1 MKDYKWNAV
10 FKPLIEK
17 YKPKTFCEIGC
28 HEGLTLK
35 SLTPLT
41 KELGYKIDYFGYD
54 AFEIAERPTF
64 EYPKNPITGEME
76 HNGKESASYDT
87 IKERCDKYVKNELLE
102 SYKLIKGWTHNT
114 LIGPLIFDMVFI
126 DGGHSYSTVKWD
138 YEQVNDSKVII
149 FDDTYPAKFPG
160 VAKFIEEL
168 RILGMPITELIEKN
182 NDGKVIMQC
191 AIIIN
196 EQENK

>member
-10 FKPLIEK
+10 FKPLISQ

-35 SLTPLT
+35 SLIPFTE
-41 KELGYKIDYFGYD
+41 ELGYKIDYVGYD
-54 AFEIAERPTF
+54 AFELAERPSF

-76 HNGKESASYDT
+76 HNGKESAAYAV
-87 IKERCDKYVKNELLE
+87 IKERCDKYVTNNLLE
-102 SYKLIKGWTHNT
+102 SYNLIKGWTHDT
-114 LIGPLIFDMVFI
+114 LIGPLSFDMVFI

-138 YEQVNDSKVII
+138 YEQVKDSNIII
-149 FDDTYPAKFPG
+149 FDDTYPVKFPG

-168 RILGMPITELIEKN
+168 KTSGLEITELIEKN
-182 NDGKVIMQC
+182 AAGKTIMQC

-196 EQENK
+196 KNML

>member
-1 MKDYKWNAV
+1 MKDFKWNAV

-35 SLTPLT
+35 SLTPLVG
-41 KELGYKIDYFGYD
+41 ELGYKINYVGYD
-54 AFEIAERPTF
+54 AFDLAERPTF
-64 EYPKNPITGEME
+64 EYPQNPITGEME
-76 HNGKESASYDT
+76 HNGKESASYEI

-102 SYKLIKGWTHNT
+102 SYELIKGWTHET
-114 LIGPLIFDMVFI
+114 LNGPLAFDMVYI

-138 YEQVNDSKVII
+138 YEQVKDSKVII
-149 FDDTYPAKFPG
+149 FDDTYPVKFPG

-168 RILGMPITELIEKN
+168 KTTGIEVTELIEKN
-182 NDGKVIMQC
+182 ETGKTIMQC
-191 AIIIN
+191 AVIIN
-196 EQENK
+196 ETVI

>member
-1 MKDYKWNAV
+1 MKTYKWDAV
-10 FKPLIEK
+10 FKPLIIK
-17 YKPKTFCEIGC
+17 YRPKTFCEIGC

-35 SLTPLT
+35 SLTPLVE
-41 KELGYKIDYFGYD
+41 ELGYKITYIGYD
-54 AFEIAERPTF
+54 AFEMAERPTF

-76 HNGKESASYDT
+76 HNGKESASYDV

-102 SYKLIKGWTHNT
+102 SYELIKGWTHDT
-114 LIGPLIFDMVFI
+114 LIGPLTFDMVYI

-138 YEQVNDSKVII
+138 YEQVMNSKVII
-149 FDDTYPAKFPG
+149 FDDTYPIKFPG

-168 RILGMPITELIEKN
+168 RSSGTLITELIEKN
-182 NDGKVIMQC
+182 DNGKVIMQC

-196 EQENK
+196 ETVI

>member
-1 MKDYKWNAV
+1 MKEYKWNKV

-35 SLTPLT
+35 SLVPFM
-41 KELGYKIDYFGYD
+41 KELGQPLNYIGYD
-54 AFEIAERPTF
+54 AFELADRPTF

-76 HNGKESASYDT
+76 HNGKESAVYKHIID
-87 IKERCDKYVKNELLE
+87 RCEKYAKDGSLS
-102 SYKLIKGWTHNT
+102 SYKIYQGWTHNT
-114 LIGPLIFDMVFI
+114 LNGPINYDMIFI

-138 YEQVNDSKVII
+138 YEQVKDSKVII
-149 FDDTYPAKFPG
+149 FDDTYPEKFPG
-160 VAKFIEEL
+160 VAKFINEL
-168 RILGMPITELIEKN
+168 RSLGINITELIEKN

-196 EQENK
+196 EQEIK

>member
-41 KELGYKIDYFGYD
+41 KELGYKIYYFGYD
-54 AFEIAERPTF
+54 AFEMAERPTF

-114 LIGPLIFDMVFI
+114 LLGPLIFDMVFI

-138 YEQVNDSKVII
+138 YEQVKDSKVII

-168 RILGMPITELIEKN
+168 RTSGMPITELIEKN

-196 EQENK
+196 KQENK

>member
-41 KELGYKIDYFGYD
+41 KELGYKIYYFGYD
-54 AFEIAERPTF
+54 AFEMAERPTF

-114 LIGPLIFDMVFI
+114 LLGPLIFDMVFI

-138 YEQVNDSKVII
+138 YEQVKDSKVII

-168 RILGMPITELIEKN
+168 RTSGMPITELIEKN

>member
-1 MKDYKWNAV
+1 MKSYKWNAV

-35 SLTPLT
+35 SLTPLVN
-41 KELGYKIDYFGYD
+41 ELGYKIDYIGYD
-54 AFEIAERPTF
+54 AFEMAERPTF

-76 HNGKESASYDT
+76 HNGKESASYQV
-87 IKERCDKYVKNELLE
+87 IKERCDKYVKNNLLE
-102 SYKLIKGWTHNT
+102 SYKLIKGWTHET
-114 LIGPLIFDMVFI
+114 LNGPLTFDMVYI

-138 YEQVNDSKVII
+138 YEQVKDSKIII
-149 FDDTYPAKFPG
+149 FDDTYPVKFPG
-160 VAKFIEEL
+160 VAKFIQEL
-168 RILGMPITELIEKN
+168 KTSGITITELIEKN
-182 NDGKVIMQC
+182 DTEKTIMQC

-196 EQENK
+196 ENAI

>member
-17 YKPKTFCEIGC
+17 YKPKDFCEIGC

-35 SLTPLT
+35 SLTPLI
-41 KELGYKIDYFGYD
+41 KELGYKINYIGYD
-54 AFEIAERPTF
+54 AFELADRPTF

-76 HNGKESASYDT
+76 HNGKESASYNI
-87 IKERCDKYVKNELLE
+87 IKERCEKYVKNDLLE
-102 SYKLIKGWTHNT
+102 SYDLIKGWTHDT
-114 LIGPLIFDMVFI
+114 LIGPLIFDMVYI

-138 YEQVNDSKVII
+138 YEHVKDSKIII
-149 FDDTYPAKFPG
+149 FDDTYPVKFPG

-168 RILGMPITELIEKN
+168 KTSGIPVTELIEKN
-182 NDGKVIMQC
+182 AEGKTIMQC

-196 EQENK
+196 ENTI

>member
-1 MKDYKWNAV
+1 MKDYKWDKV
-10 FKPLIEK
+10 FKPLIVK

-41 KELGYKIDYFGYD
+41 KELKYKIEYIGYD
-54 AFEIAERPTF
+54 AFEMAERPTF

-76 HNGKESASYDT
+76 HNGKESASYKT

-102 SYKLIKGWTHNT
+102 SYELVKGWTHNS
-114 LIGPLIFDMVFI
+114 LNGPLIFDMVYI

-138 YEQVNDSKVII
+138 YEQVNGSKIII
-149 FDDTYPAKFPG
+149 FDDTYPVKFPG

-168 RILGMPITELIEKN
+168 RLQNVNIKEIVEKN
-182 NDGKVIMQC
+182 NEGKTIMQC

-196 EQENK
+196 ENKL

>member
-35 SLTPLT
+35 SLTPLVQ
-41 KELGYKIDYFGYD
+41 ELGYKIDYFGYD
-54 AFEIAERPTF
+54 AFDLAERPTF

-76 HNGKESASYDT
+76 HNGKESASYET
-87 IKERCDKYVKNELLE
+87 IKQRCDKYVKNELLE
-102 SYKLIKGWTHNT
+102 SYELIKGWTHDT
-114 LIGPLIFDMVFI
+114 LISPLIFDMVYI
-126 DGGHSYSTVKWD
+126 DGGHSYSTVTWD
-138 YEQVNDSKVII
+138 YEHVKDSKIII

-168 RILGMPITELIEKN
+168 KTSGIVVTELIEKN
-182 NDGKVIMQC
+182 DQGKIIMQC

-196 EQENK
+196 EKTI

>member
-35 SLTPLT
+35 SLLPLV
-41 KELGYKIDYFGYD
+41 KDLNYSIDYIGYD
-54 AFEIAERPTF
+54 AFELADRPTF

-76 HNGKESASYDT
+76 HNGKESASYQK
-87 IKERCDKYVKNELLE
+87 IKDRCDRYVKNNLLS
-102 SYKLIKGWTHNT
+102 SYTLHKGWTHDM
-114 LIGPLIFDMVFI
+114 LIGPLKYDMVYI
-126 DGGHSYSTVKWD
+126 DGGHSYLTVKWD
-138 YEQVNDSKVII
+138 YEQTKDSKIII
-149 FDDTYPAKFPG
+149 FDDTYPIKFPG

-168 RILGMPITELIEKN
+168 KSTSINITEMIEKN
-182 NDGKVIMQC
+182 DTGKVIMQC

-196 EQENK
+196 E

>member
-10 FKPLIEK
+10 FKPLIEQ

-35 SLTPLT
+35 SLIPFTE
-41 KELGYKIDYFGYD
+41 ELGYKIEYVGYD
-54 AFEIAERPTF
+54 AFELADRPTF
-64 EYPKNPITGEME
+64 EYPQNPITGEME
-76 HNGKESASYDT
+76 HNGKESASYNV
-87 IKERCDKYVKNELLE
+87 IKERCDKYAKRELLE
-102 SYKLIKGWTHNT
+102 SYKLIKGWTHDT
-114 LIGPLIFDMVFI
+114 LIGPLTFDMVYI

-138 YEQVNDSKVII
+138 YEQVKDSKIII
-149 FDDTYPAKFPG
+149 FDDTYPEKFPG

-168 RILGMPITELIEKN
+168 RLQNINIEEVIEKN
-182 NDGKVIMQC
+182 DEKKIIMQC

-196 EQENK
+196 ENTL

>member
-87 IKERCDKYVKNELLE
+87 IKERCDKYVKNGLLE

-114 LIGPLIFDMVFI
+114 LIRPLIFDMVFI

-138 YEQVNDSKVII
+138 YEQVKDSKVII

>member
-1 MKDYKWNAV
+1 MKPYKWDAV
-10 FKPLIEK
+10 FKPLIIK
-17 YKPKTFCEIGC
+17 YRPKTFCEIGC

-35 SLTPLT
+35 SLTPLVE
-41 KELGYKIDYFGYD
+41 ELGYKIEYTGYD
-54 AFEIAERPTF
+54 AFEMAERPTF

-76 HNGKESASYDT
+76 HNGKESASYQV

-102 SYKLIKGWTHNT
+102 SYDLIKGWTHDT
-114 LIGPLIFDMVFI
+114 LTGPLIFDMVYI

-138 YEQVNDSKVII
+138 YEQVKDSKIII
-149 FDDTYPAKFPG
+149 FDDTYPVKFPG

-168 RILGMPITELIEKN
+168 KTSEISVTELTEKN
-182 NDGKVIMQC
+182 DAGKTIMQC

-196 EQENK
+196 EKTI

>member
-10 FKPLIEK
+10 FKPLIAK

-41 KELGYKIDYFGYD
+41 KELGYKINYFGYD
-54 AFEIAERPTF
+54 AFDLADRPTF
-64 EYPKNPITGEME
+64 EHPKNPITGEME
-76 HNGKESASYDT
+76 HNGKESASYNT

-102 SYKLIKGWTHNT
+102 SYDLIKGWTHDT
-114 LIGPLIFDMVFI
+114 LCELLIFDMVYI

-138 YEQVNDSKVII
+138 YEHVKDSKII
-149 FDDTYPAKFPG
+149 ILDDTYPVKFPG
-160 VAKFIEEL
+160 VAKLVEEL
-168 RILGMPITELIEKN
+168 RLQNINIKELVEKN
-182 NDGKVIMQC
+182 DEGKTIMQC

-196 EQENK
+196 ENIL